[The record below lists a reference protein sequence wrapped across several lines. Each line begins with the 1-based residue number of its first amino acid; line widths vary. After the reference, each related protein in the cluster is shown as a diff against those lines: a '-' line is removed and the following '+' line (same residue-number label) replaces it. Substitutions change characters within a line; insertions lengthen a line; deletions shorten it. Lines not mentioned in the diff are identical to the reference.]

1 MNERVKSVF
10 NYKKPAFWIIVAAVI
25 VCIVVAVC
33 FLSTPKSPSTPST
46 SETSPGS
53 STPKLPPIS
62 FENLKII
69 WATASDFRPEIPTN
83 RYLTEDLTEDTL
95 KELASRLTTLKFNEK
110 DDTLTQR
117 TPSHTITIYADKTG
131 LFAIAG
137 YNDDETTALVY
148 DGALYRINNA
158 AFSEYLSS
166 ICSDQTPLNVVEQLK
181 AYFPEYFD
189 LLTDKGLE
197 VYIWQTGPLN
207 YSCTLTTATGSEK
220 TSEELS
226 RLKGVSIIEMK
237 MILSTYEYDLPAE
250 DINIIPFRNHP
261 ISSLWYNIDDSDIK
275 LLKNKFFTKGNL
287 RTNVTRAY
295 FGPKSNK
302 NKIYIKCLNAH
313 FINQDVW
320 RSPHLPVYKFDTKDE
335 FDQFKSTI
343 VDTYLLDYSDNYDK
357 IPSFNEATAKYD
369 DRFFAD
375 NTLLLSYLTS
385 GSGTFRYD
393 VYDIDYDPSLF
404 CMYVAR
410 TNNPSTA
417 TDDEVSWFIMLEM
430 SDADI
435 KNCKSF
441 DAQWIKNPEIPDF
454 FPLVYHDAEIY
465 TGFCNIYAGLPE
477 QKMELDRICDS
488 TVGGINP
495 RQMAIAVGILPQ
507 NAPRLELKRVKR
519 MCSKLSSDQYSDV
532 SVFERSV
539 ADKFDFFVGGPDFY
553 GDGGSG
559 VTRREYYLNDG
570 GTELVKLEGPLIIYI
585 NKTTDEHT
593 ILFKWSDE
601 Y

>member
-1 MNERVKSVF
+1 VKSIF
-10 NYKKPAFWIIVAAVI
+10 NYKKPTFWIIVAAVI

-53 STPKLPPIS
+53 STLNSPPIS
-62 FENLKII
+62 FDSMKII
-69 WATASDFRPEIPTN
+69 WATALDLRPDIPTN
-83 RYLTEDLTEDTL
+83 RYLTEDLTEDAL

-137 YNDDETTALVY
+137 YDDDETTALVY
-148 DGALYRINNA
+148 DGALYRIDDT

-166 ICSDQTPLNVVEQLK
+166 ICSDQTPLNVLEQLK

-189 LLTDKGLE
+189 LPTDQGFE
-197 VYIWQTGPLN
+197 VYIWQTGHLS
-207 YSCTLTTATGSEK
+207 YSCTLTAATGRDK

-226 RLKGVSIIEMK
+226 KLKGVSIIAMK

-250 DINIIPFRNHP
+250 DINIIPFRYHP

-275 LLKNKFFTKGNL
+275 LLKNMLFTKENL

-295 FGPKSNK
+295 IGSNSNK
-302 NKIYIKCLNAH
+302 NKNYIKCLNGH
-313 FINQDVW
+313 FINQDGW

-335 FDQFKSTI
+335 FDQFKSAI
-343 VDTYLLDYSDNYDK
+343 SDTYLLDYSYNYDE
-357 IPSFNEATAKYD
+357 IPSFNEVTAKYD
-369 DRFFAD
+369 DNFFAE
-375 NTLLLSYLTS
+375 NTLLLSYIWSDS
-385 GSGTFRYD
+385 GSYRYD
-393 VYDIDYDPSLF
+393 VYDIDYDPLSF

-410 TNNPSTA
+410 TNNPSIA
-417 TDDEVSWFIMLEM
+417 TDDSVSWYIMLEM

-435 KNCKSF
+435 RNCKSF
-441 DAQWIKNPEIPDF
+441 DAQRIENPEIPDF
-454 FPLVYHDAEIY
+454 FPLGYHDAEIY
-465 TGFCNIYAGLPE
+465 TGFCNIYADLPGE
-477 QKMELDRICDS
+477 KKELDRICDS
-488 TVGGINP
+488 TEGGINP

-519 MCSKLSSDQYSDV
+519 ICSKLSSDQYSDV
-532 SVFERSV
+532 SVFEIAV

-553 GDGGSG
+553 EDGGSG
-559 VTRREYYLNDG
+559 VTRREYYINDA
-570 GTELVKLEGPLIIYI
+570 GTELIKLEGPLVIYI
-585 NKTTDEHT
+585 NKSMDEHI

-601 Y
+601 H